1 MTVPRRQL
9 LQFMAGAAALPA
21 LSRSAFSQSYP
32 AKPVR
37 LVVQVGAGS
46 APDIIARVVGQW
58 LSDRIGQPVVIDNR
72 PGASGN
78 IATEA
83 VVRSAPDGYTL
94 LFCMSANGINAS
106 LFDNL
111 RFSFVRDTVPVALIG
126 RIPLVME
133 VHPSLP
139 AKTVPEFIAYA
150 KANPGKINMASSG
163 NATPLHVAGELFKQM
178 TGVDLVHVAY
188 RGEPVA
194 RPDLL
199 SGQVQ
204 MMFGVVPSSLPYIR
218 NGQMRALAVTTE
230 KRLDVLPDV
239 PAMAEFLPGYE
250 ASGWYGIAAPKD
262 TPQDDRRAAQQGN
275 QRRPDRRQGEGTS
288 RRARL
293 PGLSGHARRD
303 GVVRRGRN
311 RQVGEG
317 DPHRRHQAG
326 VGHAL
331 RIDTGIDTA
340 AILASPELRTSDN
353 DKGISRDRGDFA
365 GTVHGG
371 GRHRALRRKA
381 GRRPS
386 RSPWWCRCRRVRRST
401 CWRASSRPSFRT
413 RSARP

>member
-1 MTVPRRQL
+1 MKVPRRRL
-9 LQFMAGAAALPA
+9 LQLMAGAAALPA
-21 LSRSAFSQSYP
+21 LPRSAFSQSYP
-32 AKPVR
+32 TKPVR
-37 LVVQVGAGS
+37 LVVQVGGGS

-111 RFSFVRDTVPVALIG
+111 RFNFVRDTTPVALIG

-163 NATPLHVAGELFKQM
+163 NATPLHVAGELFKQIA
-178 TGVDLVHVAY
+178 GVDLVHVAY

-204 MMFGVVPSSLPYIR
+204 IMFGVVPSSLPHIR
-218 NGQMRALAVTTE
+218 NGKMRALAVTTE

-262 TPQDDRRAAQQGN
+262 TPQDIVERLNKEINVGLTD
-275 QRRPDRRQGEGTS
+275 DKVK
-288 RRARL
+288 ARL
-293 PGLSGHARRD
+293 AELGCLVYPGTPAAMSAF
-303 GVVRRGRN
+303 VA
-311 RQVGEG
+311 GEI
-317 DPHRRHQAG
+317 DKWAKVIRTAG
-326 VGHAL
+326 
-331 RIDTGIDTA
+331 IK
-340 AILASPELRTSDN
+340 PE
-353 DKGISRDRGDFA
+353 
-365 GTVHGG
+365 
-371 GRHRALRRKA
+371 
-381 GRRPS
+381 
-386 RSPWWCRCRRVRRST
+386 
-401 CWRASSRPSFRT
+401 
-413 RSARP
+413 